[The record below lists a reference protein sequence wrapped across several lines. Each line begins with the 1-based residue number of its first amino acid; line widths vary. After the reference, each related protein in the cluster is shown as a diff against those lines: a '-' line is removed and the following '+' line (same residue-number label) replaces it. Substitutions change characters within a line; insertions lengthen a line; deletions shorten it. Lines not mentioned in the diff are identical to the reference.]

1 MFAVFIEPDYRLKKF
16 IKVLKKKIYTN
27 YNNSFF
33 LNHPPHS
40 TIFYSD
46 LKNNKLALSN
56 ILKIFKRKMN
66 IKIICKVYSSFT
78 DTPIKGQSTLF
89 IKIKKNKELSKLQL
103 DLANNLS
110 NYVKKD
116 YLIKNKNKFKQ
127 KYLKSSFLKY
137 GFPYVGRHWIP
148 HFTIGS
154 IRNKDQGLKKNFLK
168 NNKIFIFKVK
178 HITFWNVHDDR
189 HILIG
194 KKKLY

>member
-110 NYVKKD
+110 NYVKKE

>member
-1 MFAVFIEPDYRLKKF
+1 MFAVFIEPDYILKKF

-110 NYVKKD
+110 NYVKKE
-116 YLIKNKNKFKQ
+116 YLIINKNKFKQ
-127 KYLKSSFLKY
+127 IYLKSRFLKY

>member
-56 ILKIFKRKMN
+56 ILKIFKRKLN
-66 IKIICKVYSSFT
+66 IKIICKVYSLFT

-110 NYVKKD
+110 NYVKKE

>member
-1 MFAVFIEPDYRLKKF
+1 MFAVFIQPDYRFKKF
-16 IKVLKKKIYTN
+16 IKVLKKKIYIN
-27 YNNSFF
+27 YKHSSF

-46 LKNNKLALSN
+46 LKNNKLALNN
-56 ILKIFKRKMN
+56 ILKIFKRKRN
-66 IKIICKVYSSFT
+66 IKIICKVYSSFK
-78 DTPIKGQSTLF
+78 DTPIKGQMTLF

-110 NYVKKD
+110 NYVKKN
-116 YLIKNKNKFKQ
+116 YLTKNKNKFKK

-154 IRNKDQGLKKNFLK
+154 IRNNDQILKKNFLK
-168 NNKIFIFKVK
+168 NNKSFIFKVK
-178 HITFWNVHDDR
+178 YIIFLSFYKNKN
-189 HILIG
+189 ILI
-194 KKKLY
+194 KKKKY

>member
-110 NYVKKD
+110 NYVKKE

-178 HITFWNVHDDR
+178 YITFWNVHDDR

>member
-16 IKVLKKKIYTN
+16 IKVLKKKIYIN
-27 YNNSFF
+27 YSNSFF

-40 TIFYSD
+40 TIFCSD

-56 ILKIFKRKMN
+56 ILKIFKRKLN
-66 IKIICKVYSSFT
+66 IKIICKVYSLFT

-110 NYVKKD
+110 NYVKKE

>member
-1 MFAVFIEPDYRLKKF
+1 M
-16 IKVLKKKIYTN
+16 KKKIDPKSVINEDSLKEYL
-27 YNNSFF
+27 SG
-33 LNHPPHS
+33 LGIEEIH
-40 TIFYSD
+40 SD
-46 LKNNKLALSN
+46 LLSGL
-56 ILKIFKRKMN
+56 LKELESKAKE
-66 IKIICKVYSSFT
+66 
-78 DTPIKGQSTLF
+78 QA
-89 IKIKKNKELSKLQL
+89 KIKKNKKLSKLQF

-116 YLIKNKNKFKQ
+116 YLIKNKNKFKK

-154 IRNKDQGLKKNFLK
+154 IRNKDQGFKKNFLK
-168 NNKIFIFKVK
+168 NNKSFIFKVK
-178 HITFWNVHDDR
+178 YITFWNVHEDR

>member
-110 NYVKKD
+110 NYVKKE

-154 IRNKDQGLKKNFLK
+154 IRNKDQGLKKNF
-168 NNKIFIFKVK
+168 F
-178 HITFWNVHDDR
+178 
-189 HILIG
+189 
-194 KKKLY
+194 